1 MTISMNSTTVV
12 ENSVDSQ
19 NLTSNVTI
27 TPIVS
32 WNGGSYAGDNPR
44 YYIKVNGTQVKS
56 GRANFNT
63 SEATTGTQALS
74 GASWTGNVQHNSDG
88 TGSMTWEVGYEG
100 IYADEGTYTTAS
112 GTKTLTPIEVIMA
125 NKYLDENGLLYFWQ
139 KIKNK
144 FVAQETGKGLSTNDY
159 TTAEK
164 NKLSGIAS
172 GAQVNVIESVKVN
185 GTAQTI
191 TSKAVN
197 ITVPT
202 KTSDL
207 TNDSNFVVDANYT
220 HITVDASLS
229 SSSTNPVQNKAINTA
244 LGNKAPLASPALTG
258 TPTAPTAAAGTD
270 STQIA
275 TTAFVKNAVNTGM
288 ANVGGTVYYG
298 TSSTAAGTAAKV
310 ANVSTNIPTTL
321 TAGLMVC
328 VTFSATNTA
337 ASPTLNVNSTGAKAI
352 KYVNNGVL
360 GNLKANGQVVKDVPL
375 LFIYDGTNWVLT
387 GENYD
392 TTYSTMTQSEA
403 TTGTATTG
411 KLITAKILTDTTNA
425 LIAAA
430 MAGITGISFE
440 VVTSLPT
447 TGVNGTIYLIAHSHG
462 TQDIYDEYIY
472 VNNGWEKI
480 GSTDIDLSGYM
491 LKTDMVA
498 ITNSEI
504 DTIVAA

>member
-1 MTISMNSTTVV
+1 MTISMASTTVV

-19 NLTSNVTI
+19 NLTSTVTI

-32 WNGGSYAGDNPR
+32 WNGGSWAGDNPR
-44 YYIKVNGTQVKS
+44 YYIKVNGSTVKN
-56 GRANFNT
+56 GTANFNT
-63 SEATTGTQALS
+63 SESSSGSQALS
-74 GASWTGNVQHNSDG
+74 GAAWTGPVPHNADG

-100 IYADEGTYTTAS
+100 IYSGEGTYTTAS
-112 GTKTLTPIEVIMA
+112 GTKTLTTIEVVMA
-125 NKYLDENGLLYFWQ
+125 NKYLDDNGLLYFWQ
-139 KIKNK
+139 KIKAK
-144 FVAQETGKGLSTNDY
+144 FVAQESGKGLSTNDY
-159 TTAEK
+159 TTTEK
-164 NKLSGIAS
+164 NKLAGIAS
-172 GAQVNVIESVKVN
+172 GAQVNVIETVKVN
-185 GTAQTI
+185 GTALSV
-191 TSKAVN
+191 TSKAVDVA
-197 ITVPT
+197 VPT
-202 KTSDL
+202 ATSDL
-207 TNDSNFVVDANYT
+207 TNDSNFVVDANYS
-220 HITVDASLS
+220 HITVDSALS

-244 LGNKAPLASPALTG
+244 LGLKAPLASPALTG
-258 TPTAPTAAAGTD
+258 TPTAPTASAGTNT
-270 STQIA
+270 TQVA
-275 TTAFVKNAVNTGM
+275 TTAFVATAVANGM

-310 ANVSTNIPTTL
+310 ASVSSNMPSTL

-352 KYVNNGVL
+352 KYVNNGTL

-392 TTYSTMTQSEA
+392 TTYSTMSQSEA

-411 KLITAKILTDTTNA
+411 RLITAKVLTDTANA
-425 LIAAA
+425 LIASAI
-430 MAGITGISFE
+430 AGITSISFE
-440 VVTSLPT
+440 VVASLPS
-447 TGVNGTIYLIAHSHG
+447 TGVNGTIYLVSHSHG
-462 TQDIYDEYIY
+462 TQDVYDEYIY

-480 GSTDIDLSGYM
+480 GNTDIDLSGYM

-498 ITNSEI
+498 ITNTEI